1 MKSYSVHWI
10 NIVVIGVGLFILST
24 VTVQQIIDP
33 AYPTGGI
40 RYYPSALT
48 WYLTAYCLYKFLTTA
63 YRISFFEDGSIK
75 LDSLIRRTR
84 INTRE
89 IIIIRSNM
97 MLVEIVT
104 RRGSFYVSTLMD
116 GTSNIKQVLLS
127 LVKDTTE
134 TGEAAHIEPIQI
146 MDRYRI
152 FKICFAIILIV
163 IAVLVELQQVRLRL
177 K

>member
-10 NIVVIGVGLFILST
+10 NIVVIGVGLFILSDI
-24 VTVQQIIDP
+24 TVQQIIHP
-33 AYPTGGI
+33 TYPTGGI
-40 RYYPSALT
+40 RYYPRALI

-63 YRISFFEDGSIK
+63 YRISFLDDGSIK

-84 INTRE
+84 INTTE
-89 IIIIRSNM
+89 IIIIRSNI

-104 RRGSFYVSTLMD
+104 RRGSFYVSTLMQ
-116 GTSNIKQVLLS
+116 GISNIKQLLFS

-134 TGEAAHIEPIQI
+134 TGETAHIEPRQM

-152 FKICFAIILIV
+152 LKICFVIILIV
-163 IAVLVELQQVRLRL
+163 IAVLVELQQVQLRL